1 MARNR
6 RNQPAALRFGPVLK
20 AVLICLVIVL
30 CCVGYVW
37 QKKQINL
44 LSEQIKKSERRL
56 ADAREQTSK
65 LKRQMAFFLRTD
77 YLESQI
83 KELNLGLAQP
93 KPGQVWWLAE
103 PSTGVA
109 APAGGVQYASE
120 QTRGQDWP

>member
-1 MARNR
+1 MAKNR

-56 ADAREQTSK
+56 ADAREQTNK

-93 KPGQVWWLAE
+93 KSGQVWWLAE

-109 APAGGVQYASE
+109 VPATGVQYASE

>member
-6 RNQPAALRFGPVLK
+6 RNQPAAIRFGPVLK
-20 AVLICLVIVL
+20 AMLICLVIVL

-44 LSEQIKKSERRL
+44 LSDQIKKSERRL
-56 ADAREQTSK
+56 ADAREQNNK

-93 KPGQVWWLAE
+93 KAGQVWWLTE

-109 APAGGVQYASE
+109 APASGVQYAAE
-120 QTRGQDWP
+120 QTHGQDWP

>member
-1 MARNR
+1 MAKNR

-20 AVLICLVIVL
+20 AMLICLTIVL

-56 ADAREQTSK
+56 ADAREQTNK

-93 KPGQVWWLAE
+93 KAGQVWWLAE
-103 PSTGVA
+103 PSTSVS
-109 APAGGVQYASE
+109 APVGGVQYAAE

>member
-6 RNQPAALRFGPVLK
+6 RNQPAAIRFGPVLK
-20 AVLICLVIVL
+20 AMLICLTIVL

-56 ADAREQTSK
+56 ADAREQTNK

-93 KPGQVWWLAE
+93 KPGQVWWLME
-103 PSTGVA
+103 PSTSVA
-109 APAGGVQYASE
+109 APAGGVQYAAE